1 MRLPELA
8 VPLRSGLDDGVPRAL
23 QPAPKA
29 EELVRD
35 GSADARHVHRAAAAR
50 ARAVRGPR
58 RYRPVPAAAGAAPL
72 WGGRAAARY
81 EGWVIE
87 DTAAEG
93 VEEEEEE
100 EGCCCCNWRDGDCP
114 ARPASGRPPK
124 MKSVRVAIPPRFKR
138 SSG

>member
-1 MRLPELA
+1 MLA
-8 VPLRSGLDDGVPRAL
+8 TFTGPPPPVRAPCEVPGGTD
-23 QPAPKA
+23 QC
-29 EELVRD
+29 
-35 GSADARHVHRAAAAR
+35 
-50 ARAVRGPR
+50 
-58 RYRPVPAAAGAAPL
+58 PAAADAAPL

-138 SSG
+138 SSVRRTTTR

>member
-1 MRLPELA
+1 MLA
-8 VPLRSGLDDGVPRAL
+8 TFTGPPPPVRAPCEVPGGTD
-23 QPAPKA
+23 QC
-29 EELVRD
+29 
-35 GSADARHVHRAAAAR
+35 
-50 ARAVRGPR
+50 
-58 RYRPVPAAAGAAPL
+58 PAAADAAPL

-93 VEEEEEE
+93 TEEEEE